1 MPPPTSE
8 TRERARVVVVLRVL
22 CAVAR
27 TIARRI
33 SRVTKRE
40 DAYVSSF
47 FAEFV
52 LLLFPFYLFY
62 ICFSL
67 FQNVSLL
74 VSVVACLPRL
84 IRTGRLIEQV

>member
-62 ICFSL
+62 YICFSL
-67 FQNVSLL
+67 SFKTYHCLYLL
-74 VSVVACLPRL
+74 LPVYR
-84 IRTGRLIEQV
+84 V